1 MGQVRLGDDETRS
14 FFENNEISS
23 VCSGSDSLF
32 LGTFDGYVRIIGAS
46 WRVVRS
52 FLAHDVGRITHMRQ
66 VEGTSWLV
74 TIAVCCFQAPGNRL
88 LPFRC

>member
-74 TIAVCCFQAPGNRL
+74 TIAVCCFRAPGPRPL
-88 LPFRC
+88 HFRC